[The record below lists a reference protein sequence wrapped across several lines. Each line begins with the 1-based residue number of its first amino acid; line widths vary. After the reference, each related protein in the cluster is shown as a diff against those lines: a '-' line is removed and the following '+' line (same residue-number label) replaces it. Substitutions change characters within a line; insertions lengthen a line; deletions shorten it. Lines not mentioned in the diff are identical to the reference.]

1 MTDIEKKSREELLLE
16 YKRLAEQLDTLQEK
30 YSALEGHLE
39 KQCKLIEEERLEH
52 NQTIEEL
59 ELAQVIVDQ
68 SPAVLFRRKAGED
81 PTLEYVS
88 ENLRQFGYAAS
99 DFLNGSIMFKDI
111 VHQDDLERVRDEIR
125 HYADQ
130 DVEEYNM
137 VYRILTVD
145 GEARWIEDQTSVVR
159 NAMGEKIHNQGIII
173 DITERKE
180 AEKKLR
186 KSEEKFRRI
195 VETTAEGF
203 LLMDEELNILDVNKA
218 YCELVGYSKDELI
231 GRKSIELLAEESRPY
246 LEANKEEIL
255 ANERRE
261 FEIELKTK
269 EGKLIPAYVHGNT
282 LRGDGGQIIGHMSF
296 VTDMTEQK
304 KALVLAG
311 EVQKNLLPTKSP
323 DVKKLDIFGRT
334 VSCDEIGGD
343 YYDYFI
349 RDGEKNA
356 LSVVVGDIAGHGVD
370 SALLMTTARAFL
382 RMRASQSGT
391 NSEIISEMNS
401 HLAVDMFDSSKFM
414 TLFYLTID
422 AEKES
427 LSWIRAGHDP
437 ALLYDPHTD
446 TFDELKGEGIALGV
460 VDDFQYQEYKKKGL
474 KRGQIIIVG
483 TDGIW
488 EAFNSKDEMFGK
500 QRLQD
505 IIKENHQL
513 PAQELLDCVYSA
525 LNSFT
530 FGTKSEDDITLVI
543 IKVDD
548 V

>member
-1 MTDIEKKSREELLLE
+1 MTDTEKKSRDELLLE
-16 YKRLAEQLDTLQEK
+16 YNRLVEQLGVMEK
-30 YSALEGHLE
+30 RCCVLEDHLE
-39 KQCKLIEEERLEH
+39 EGRLSH

-59 ELAQVIVDQ
+59 ELARVIVDQ
-68 SPAVLFRRKAGED
+68 SPAVLFRRKAGEP

-88 ENLRQFGYAAS
+88 ENLRQFGYSAA

-111 VHQDDLERVRDEIR
+111 VHKDDIERVRDEIR
-125 HYADQ
+125 HYAEQ
-130 DVEEYNM
+130 DVEEYTM
-137 VYRILTVD
+137 VYRILTAD
-145 GEARWIEDQTSVVR
+145 GEVRWIEDQTSVVR
-159 NAMGEKIHNQGIII
+159 NGVGEKIHNQGIII

-180 AEKKLR
+180 AEKKLQ

-203 LLMDEELNILDVNKA
+203 LLMDEQLNILDVNNA
-218 YCELVGYSKDELI
+218 YCELVGYAKEELI
-231 GRKSIELLAEESRPY
+231 GRKSIDLLAEDSRPY
-246 LEANKEEIL
+246 LEANREELL

-261 FEIELKTK
+261 FELELKTK
-269 EGKLIPAYVHGNT
+269 EGKLVPALVHGNT
-282 LRGDGGQIIGHMSF
+282 LRGDDGQIIGHMSF
-296 VTDMTEQK
+296 VTDMTEHK
-304 KALVLAG
+304 KALILAG
-311 EVQKNLLPTKSP
+311 EVQKNLLPTTSP
-323 DVKKLDIFGRT
+323 DIKKLDIVGRT

-343 YYDYFI
+343 YYDYFV
-349 RDGEKNA
+349 RDADKSA

-382 RMRASQSGT
+382 RMRASQAGT

-401 HLAVDMFDSSKFM
+401 HLALDMFDSSKFM

-422 AEKES
+422 AEKETVK
-427 LSWIRAGHDP
+427 WIRAGHDP
-437 ALLYDPHTD
+437 ALLYDPHSD

-460 VDDFQYQEYKKKGL
+460 VDDFKYKEYKKKGL
-474 KRGQIIIVG
+474 KKGQVILVG

-488 EAFNSKDEMFGK
+488 EAFNGEGEMFGK
-500 QRLQD
+500 QRLQN
-505 IIKENHQL
+505 IIKKNNHL
-513 PAQELLDCVYSA
+513 SAQALLDCVYSE

-543 IKVDD
+543 IKIDD